1 MLPVRSV
8 NYCGGTVVDGEFAVA
23 AKKEEK
29 KDGAEEEGQ
38 DGNDGRDGDGQ
49 KSLRFR
55 STAFSRLNVTVCR
68 CQFQRLLDA
77 LRDSKNA
84 RSEESSQTYVIF
96 SLFPNGSVLIL
107 REARSAEFYW
117 LHFVCS
123 GRYICA
129 STVRFTEPCLLCAL
143 AIASLD
149 SKCHLFFLKEVRNDN
164 ICW

>member
-1 MLPVRSV
+1 MWRYRRRRRIRCCSQ
-8 NYCGGTVVDGEFAVA
+8 
-23 AKKEEK
+23 KRR
-29 KDGAEEEGQ
+29 EEGRSGGRSARQ
-38 DGNDGRDGDGQ
+38 QRRRDGDEQ

-55 STAFSRLNVTVCR
+55 STTFSRLNVTVCR

-84 RSEESSQTYVIF
+84 RSEESPQPYVIF

-129 STVRFTEPCLLCAL
+129 STVRFTELYLLCAL
-143 AIASLD
+143 TFASLN